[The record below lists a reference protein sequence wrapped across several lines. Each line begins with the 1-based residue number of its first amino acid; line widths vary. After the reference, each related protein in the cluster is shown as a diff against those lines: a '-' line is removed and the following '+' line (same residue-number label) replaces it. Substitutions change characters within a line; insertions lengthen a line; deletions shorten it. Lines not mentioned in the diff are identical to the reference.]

1 MTTSADE
8 AAEYRYLSTPR
19 AIRERAG
26 AIFELA
32 RQGELENFQL
42 DESRLEEAARRVVE
56 VTTATYPDVR
66 RVPYHSRFRHFSAGG
81 VDRTAEL
88 EARVAGLSEEERL
101 MARFEL
107 VIVSV
112 LLDAGAGSAWRYR
125 GRDGETYARSEGLAV
140 ASFDWFV
147 AGGLAESPA
156 PRADTARLC
165 GLEAKELASAF
176 QVDGDNPLVGLEG
189 RVSLL
194 RRLGEVVS
202 RDALHFGPARRLGAL
217 GLYLREKAQNGEL
230 TATAVFSAVLEALGP
245 IWPSRATL
253 AGRPLGD
260 VWQHPAV
267 GWVPF
272 HKLSQWLTYSLCEAL
287 ELSGVRVNAIEEL
300 TGLAEYRNGGLF
312 IDTGVLVP
320 TGDALLDRAHPV
332 SSPVVVEWRALTVA
346 LLDRVAELVRAR
358 LGTSERELPLARVL
372 EGGTWAAGRKL
383 AEERR
388 PGGAPPLRIESDG
401 TVF

>member
-358 LGTSERELPLARVL
+358 FGTSERELPLARVL